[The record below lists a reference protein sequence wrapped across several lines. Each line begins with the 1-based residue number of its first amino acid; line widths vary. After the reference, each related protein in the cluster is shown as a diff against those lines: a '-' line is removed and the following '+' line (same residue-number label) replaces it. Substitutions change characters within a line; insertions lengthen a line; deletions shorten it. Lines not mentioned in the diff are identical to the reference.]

1 MKALIVVD
9 IQKDF
14 CQGGALEV
22 KNADEIIPV
31 TNKLIEKFQQEN
43 NLIIA
48 TKDWHPKNH
57 KSFAVNSNGKIGE
70 CGILNGLEQIW
81 WPVHCVQNE
90 SGSDFH
96 EKLLPIK
103 NIVYKGT
110 NEDIDSYSGFFD
122 NGKLHKTELDNIL
135 KNNKIDTL
143 YILGLATDYCVKFTV
158 IDALELG
165 YQVYLIEDG
174 CKGVNLNP
182 EDSKLAIE
190 EMKKKGAHI
199 ISSKNI

>member
-1 MKALIVVD
+1 MKALIIVD

-14 CQGGALEV
+14 CQGGALEI

-31 TNKLIEKFQQEN
+31 ANKLIEKFQKEN

-48 TKDWHPKNH
+48 TKDWHPKTH
-57 KSFAVNSNGKIGE
+57 KSFAINSSGKIGE
-70 CGILNGLEQIW
+70 CGILNGVEQIL
-81 WPVHCVQNE
+81 WPIHCVQNE

-110 NEDIDSYSGFFD
+110 NEEVDSYSGFFD

-158 IDALELG
+158 INALELG

-174 CKGVNLNP
+174 CRGVNLNP
-182 EDSKLAIE
+182 EDSKLAID
-190 EMKKKGAHI
+190 EMKKKGAYI
-199 ISSKNI
+199 ISSNKL